1 MMDDFRPGDRVAV
14 RKEYL
19 GADPGDIS
27 CLRLI
32 RAGLPNEFTVVKP
45 LKGPAGIPAV
55 TLAPCCDRLRDPH
68 TGQPYCSAHPSMLF
82 ELVARGEP
90 EAEALEAALDAL
102 GKADPSAF
110 ITVESPLGL
119 LHFGHY
125 KDGDKEGILLRV
137 PGLKPIT
144 IAGRDYAGILSW
156 LKENVL

>member
-14 RKEYL
+14 RKDYL
-19 GADPGDIS
+19 GADQEDIS

-32 RAGLPNEFTVVKP
+32 RAGLPNEFTVVKHV
-45 LKGPAGIPAV
+45 KGPQGIPAV
-55 TLAPCCDRLRDPH
+55 ILSPCCERLRDPH
-68 TGQPYCSAHPSMLF
+68 TGQPYCAAHPAMLF

-90 EAEALEAALDAL
+90 DTEALEAALNAL
-102 GKADPSAF
+102 GKNSPAAF
-110 ITVESPLGL
+110 ITVDSPLGM

-125 KDGDKEGILLRV
+125 KDGDKEGIMLRV

-144 IAGRDYAGILSW
+144 IAGRDYGSIVTW